1 MPAIITSHLQTKILA
16 PLESTARHKE
26 DLQYTLMTS
35 ATKWSIMIPRAVKYA
50 AH

>member
-35 ATKWSIMIPRAVKYA
+35 ATK
-50 AH
+50 